1 MGIWILLPWWQSFG
15 EFLVDSFS
23 SFLWFVSFRWR
34 NDFGGKKQQQKNKR
48 MQQSLKSFDSPH
60 VLAVH
65 TPLLASLLL
74 AADSVS
80 PVRWRGFLLF
90 LGLWFKLLLVPLVV
104 RLLLLLLLLLRL
116 LLLLLQLLLLLWM
129 CCLGEGSLLLEWE
142 SCLQDQLRRLVVVE
156 KTRALAARQCND
168 IRQWRKF
175 FSLCSFSRVTESLI
189 NIYKC
194 KWHCV
199 HLRHTSYNFIIIRNI
214 IKMKNLHSKIKH
226 ECYPIIPCRYNIL
239 NQWHL
244 LPSSDTCRNCCCCCC
259 PCWLLCATT
268 AVWFWPSGC
277 PWGAWAG
284 CRVSVWVCPPCWSG
298 TEG

>member
-1 MGIWILLPWWQSFG
+1 MVDIYK
-15 EFLVDSFS
+15 FL
-23 SFLWFVSFRWR
+23 FVSYSKSVQGQFALTRFSEKKTKKVTIKWLIQVFTETEASLTTPLLMR
-34 NDFGGKKQQQKNKR
+34 GNGDLNPSCCHGDSLLVSSLWTHFPLSYDLFLSDEGTISGGEKQTNKKNKR
-48 MQQSLKSFDSPH
+48 MQQSLKSSNSPH

-104 RLLLLLLLLLRL
+104 RLLLLLLLR

-175 FSLCSFSRVTESLI
+175 FSLCSFSSVTESL
-189 NIYKC
+189 K
-194 KWHCV
+194 
-199 HLRHTSYNFIIIRNI
+199 HL
-214 IKMKNLHSKIKH
+214 
-226 ECYPIIPCRYNIL
+226 
-239 NQWHL
+239 Q
-244 LPSSDTCRNCCCCCC
+244 
-259 PCWLLCATT
+259 
-268 AVWFWPSGC
+268 V
-277 PWGAWAG
+277 
-284 CRVSVWVCPPCWSG
+284 
-298 TEG
+298 

>member
-1 MGIWILLPWWQSFG
+1 MVDIYKFLFVSYSKSVQGQFALTRFSEKKTKNKKSDHKVINSGFHGNWSFPHNTASHERKWGFESILLPWWQSFG

-34 NDFGGKKQQQKNKR
+34 NDFGGEKQTNKKNKR
-48 MQQSLKSFDSPH
+48 MQQSLKSSNSPH

-104 RLLLLLLLLLRL
+104 RLLLLLLLR

-175 FSLCSFSRVTESLI
+175 FSLCSFSSVTESL
-189 NIYKC
+189 
-194 KWHCV
+194 
-199 HLRHTSYNFIIIRNI
+199 
-214 IKMKNLHSKIKH
+214 KH
-226 ECYPIIPCRYNIL
+226 F
-239 NQWHL
+239 Q
-244 LPSSDTCRNCCCCCC
+244 
-259 PCWLLCATT
+259 
-268 AVWFWPSGC
+268 V
-277 PWGAWAG
+277 
-284 CRVSVWVCPPCWSG
+284 
-298 TEG
+298 